1 MVFMLLSVTVSKNYT
16 VLIISTALFYGK
28 RRILPHSL
36 SQNIKK
42 IRLLH
47 RAGRILE
54 IIITF
59 YHAVSLLRTQ
69 GKRDQG
75 IMDESTLILH
85 AKSWTTPKKIRH
97 DRFRSPGPVM
107 ADLLCSLFHKAM

>member
-1 MVFMLLSVTVSKNYT
+1 MNTK
-16 VLIISTALFYGK
+16 
-28 RRILPHSL
+28 
-36 SQNIKK
+36 
-42 IRLLH
+42 
-47 RAGRILE
+47 
-54 IIITF
+54 
-59 YHAVSLLRTQ
+59 

-107 ADLLCSLFHKAM
+107 ADLLCSHFSKALLNQAWSLNGVVAVDEDA

>member
-1 MVFMLLSVTVSKNYT
+1 MEQNGFFKNHIFFQHPVSSYLT
-16 VLIISTALFYGK
+16 
-28 RRILPHSL
+28 
-36 SQNIKK
+36 
-42 IRLLH
+42 
-47 RAGRILE
+47 E
-54 IIITF
+54 
-59 YHAVSLLRTQ
+59 

-107 ADLLCSLFHKAM
+107 ADLLCSLLFKVP